1 MYYRTLSVGKKMYHQ
16 AQKSFDFDRWD
27 INKSLTSCSFLTE
40 LIAFKSDYVT
50 SFMRDNY
57 GL

>member
-1 MYYRTLSVGKKMYHQ
+1 MYYRTLSVGKKIYHQ

-40 LIAFKSDYVT
+40 LIAF
-50 SFMRDNY
+50 
-57 GL
+57 